1 MVYFMEELGLRRL
14 QLTKVMKEHSRVLGL
29 SVDNKLRLNVR
40 VSQCLR
46 GNGDGGVSMNDR
58 TPPAD
63 PRCTLLVCD
72 CHVTARAGAET
83 VTGVQHLCLI
93 VLVLTL
99 VDGIFPHGYIP
110 CV

>member
-14 QLTKVMKEHSRVLGL
+14 QLTKLMKEHSRVLGL

-46 GNGDGGVSMNDR
+46 GSGDGSVSMND

-63 PRCTLLVCD
+63 PRCTLLVFD

-83 VTGVQHLCLI
+83 VTGV
-93 VLVLTL
+93 
-99 VDGIFPHGYIP
+99 
-110 CV
+110 